1 MTSILTALYNGDLF
15 PPIQYVP
22 TSQEYLKLRQKLSEH
37 YDDFYKTLQ
46 NINPDLAKQ
55 FAGIMEEQLDVS
67 VFDDK
72 ETYMGSFCLG
82 ARLMIEIFQ
91 HNPKGNG
98 P

>member
-1 MTSILTALYNGDLF
+1 MNKILSDLYNGDLF

-22 TSQEYLKLRQKLSEH
+22 KSQEYFKLRQKLSEH
-37 YDDFYKTLQ
+37 YDDFYTTVQ

-55 FAGIMEEQLDVS
+55 FASIMEEQLDVS

-91 HNPKGNG
+91 HNLKGNG

>member
-1 MTSILTALYNGDLF
+1 MNSILTALYNGDLF

-22 TSQEYLKLRQKLSEH
+22 QSEEYIKLRQKLSDH
-37 YDDFYKTLQ
+37 YDDFYETLQ
-46 NINPDLAKQ
+46 NINPDLAKR
-55 FAGIMEEQLDVS
+55 FASIMEEQLDVS

-72 ETYMGSFCLG
+72 ETFMGSFCLG

-91 HNPKGNG
+91 HNLDGNE